1 MKILL
6 RNEYFR
12 QRLCTM
18 RVAVLQA
25 FITCLFAGGSYAHN
39 VSAAYPNIGNEA
51 SVAVEVSGT
60 VTDET
65 GATLPGVNILEKGT
79 TNGTTTDAN
88 GKYRISVNENAV
100 LIFSFIGFNTEER
113 EVGTQSTIDVMLTPS
128 VSALSEIVVVGYGTQ
143 KKIDVTGSVARV
155 DLETMANAPNT
166 NIGQFLQGTVPG
178 LNVGLSTFSGGTPP
192 ISIRGQV
199 TLNGSQNV
207 LIIVDGIQFTGSL
220 SSINP
225 DDIAS
230 IDVLKDASAT
240 AVYGAQAA
248 NGVIL
253 ITTRKGRS
261 GQTRVAFSSAYTTSK
276 PTVDMRP
283 LNREQYLEAMRDGFW
298 RDAFVGP
305 DYTTPNSSFDLA
317 QVVDATMALPDR
329 SALLPNDF
337 DWWEESTNTGS
348 IFENTLSIAGGGD
361 KFNYLLSGGMVDQ
374 KGLIIND
381 NFERKSVRAN
391 LETNPFGFWKIG
403 LQSSGSFVNQDGS
416 EPNLGQINIT
426 SPLLV
431 PFDANGELI
440 PNPTN
445 TVVPNPFLTY
455 YVTDRDRNQYFIAN
469 IYSDMDIPFIK
480 GLNYRMNFGNNFR
493 TTQHYFASKYGANL
507 TGQAYKDNQEYYD
520 YTFDNILTYTKSF
533 GRHEITLTG
542 LYGAI
547 ERMFSRTYAEGT
559 GFSRLNLT
567 YNDLNSANNKIINP
581 TNLAPFAWTEALNY
595 QMGRINYKFNDRY
608 LLTATVRRDGFS
620 GFAEN
625 YKYAVF
631 PSVGLGW
638 IISSENFMRSVTPV
652 NSLKLRATYGT
663 IGNQTQRYSSLARV
677 STNSSYVFGDGG
689 GTAFGQQVTTLNNP
703 NLKWERTQGLDIGI
717 DFTLLQNRL
726 TGTLDYYSNNT
737 YDLLYDVTI
746 PTVTGFDNIRTNLG
760 QIHNTGFEA
769 SLTYLIIDKGDFN
782 WTATYN
788 FWSNK
793 NEIIGLKGVDADG
806 DGRED
811 DLVSDGLFIGK
822 SINTIY
828 DYEAGPIYQLNDTPP
843 AGFYTGSLSVID
855 HTGEGTITPDDR
867 VFLGREEPAYRM
879 SLNNTISYK
888 GFTLSF
894 FLNSIQ
900 GGKDG
905 YLAMNTPRYFRDDN
919 AIRNNIMNNFDFWSP
934 RNPDGK
940 YPRVIDGSTPTT
952 QPNLYQS
959 RSFVRLQDISLG
971 YALPQG
977 ILSKIKAQSVN
988 VYVSAKNLATWTNW
1002 EGWDPETTV
1011 PIFNNALGRNEDQPN
1026 GLRTDGRPVFR
1037 AFTFGVHIV
1046 Y

>member
-1 MKILL
+1 MENGILL
-6 RNEYFR
+6 TRQPWGESRSSVFR
-12 QRLCTM
+12 VIL
-18 RVAVLQA
+18 LLLL
-25 FITCLFAGGSYAHN
+25 ITGSIT
-39 VSAAYPNIGNEA
+39 VSLAQ
-51 SVAVEVSGT
+51 ST
-60 VTDET
+60 VTGKVVDET
-65 GATLPGVNILEKGT
+65 GTGLPGVNILVKGT
-79 TNGTTTDAN
+79 TNGTTSDVN
-88 GKYRISVNENAV
+88 GSYSLAVPGGEAV
-100 LIFSFIGFNTEER
+100 LVFSFIGYETQ
-113 EVGTQSTIDVMLTPS
+113 EVPIGGRSTIDVSLVAS
-128 VSALSEIVVVGYGTQ
+128 IQSLAEVVVVGYGTQ
-143 KKIDVTGSVARV
+143 KKVDVTGSVARV
-155 DLETMANAPNT
+155 DLEAMANAPNT
-166 NIGQFLQGTVPG
+166 NIGQYLQGTVPG

-199 TLNGSQNV
+199 TLNGSQSV

-253 ITTRKGRS
+253 ITTRKGRP
-261 GQTRVAFSSAYTTSK
+261 GQMRIAFSSAYTTSK

-283 LNREQYLEAMRDGFW
+283 LNREEYIEQMK
-298 RDAFVGP
+298 DAFWKPVGTQPGAFLAP
-305 DYTTPNSSFDLA
+305 DYTTPDPSFNVALA
-317 QVVDATMALPDR
+317 VDATMRDPDTQE
-329 SALLPNDF
+329 LLPNDF
-337 DWWEESTNTGS
+337 DWWDESTNTGS
-348 IFENTLSIAGGGD
+348 IFENTLSISGGSD
-361 KFNYLLSGGMVDQ
+361 KVNYLLSGGIVDQ

-381 NFERKSVRAN
+381 NFKRKSIRAN
-391 LETNPFGFWKIG
+391 LEVSPFSFWKIG
-403 LQSSGSFVNQDGS
+403 LQSSGSFVNQDGA

-431 PFDANGELI
+431 PFDANGDLI
-440 PNPTN
+440 PSPTN

-455 YVTDRDRNQYFIAN
+455 YVDDRDRHQYYFAN
-469 IYSDMDIPFIK
+469 IYSDLDIPFIK
-480 GLNYRMNFGNNFR
+480 GLNYRINFGNNFR
-493 TTQHYFASKYGANL
+493 TDQHYFASEYGANL
-507 TGQAYKDNQEYYD
+507 TGQAYKENQEYYD
-520 YTFDNILTYTKSF
+520 YTFDNILTYTKTF
-533 GRHEITLTG
+533 GKHEITITG

-547 ERMFSRTYAEGT
+547 ERTNSFTRAEGT
-559 GFSRLNLT
+559 GFARLNLS
-567 YNDLNSANNKIINP
+567 YNNIQSANIKNI
-581 TNLAPFAWTEALNY
+581 TTSAWKEALNY
-595 QMGRINYKFNDRY
+595 QMGRVNYKFNDRY

-620 GFAEN
+620 GFAQN
-625 YKYAVF
+625 NKYGVF

-638 IISSENFMRSVTPV
+638 IVSSENFMSSLATV
-652 NSLKLRATYGT
+652 NFLKLRATYGT
-663 IGNQTQRYSSLARV
+663 IGNQTQRYSSLASV

-703 NLKWERTQGLDIGI
+703 NLKWERTQGLDIGV
-717 DFTLLQNRL
+717 DFTLLENRL
-726 TGTLDYYSNNT
+726 TGSLDYYNNNT
-737 YDLLYDVTI
+737 YDLLYNVTV
-746 PTVTGFDNIRTNLG
+746 PTATGFDNIKTNLG

-769 SLTYLIIDKGDFN
+769 SLTYQIINKGDFS
-782 WTATYN
+782 WSATYN
-788 FWSNK
+788 FWANRNK
-793 NEIIGLKGVDADG
+793 IIKLKGVDADG
-806 DGRED
+806 DGKED

-828 DYEAGPIYQLNDTPP
+828 DYEAGPIYGLDDTPP

-855 HTGEGTITPDDR
+855 HTGEGTIDPSDR
-867 VFLGREEPAYRM
+867 VFLGRQEPAYRM

-905 YLAMNTPRYFRDDN
+905 YLANNTPRYYRDDN

-934 RNPDGK
+934 RNPDGR
-940 YPRVIDGSTPTT
+940 YPRVIEGNHPVRE
-952 QPNLYQS
+952 PNLYQS
-959 RSFVRLQDISLG
+959 RSFVRLQDVSLG
-971 YALPQG
+971 YALPSG

-988 VYVSAKNLATWTNW
+988 IYISAKNLATWTNW
-1002 EGWDPETTV
+1002 EGWDPETMV
-1011 PIFNNALGRNEDQPN
+1011 PIYDNNLGRNVDQPN